1 MSSSYDPRLE
11 AQLRR
16 AQKMEL
22 AGRLACGLA
31 HDFNNLLQVIAAC
44 LDGLASQ
51 PGDAAQV
58 VEHTRQ
64 ASQALDMASDV
75 VRRLAAFGRPDDE
88 VRRPTDLNEIVD
100 SVVGL
105 CRPLAGSSIEVAVR
119 YQPQALMVRVSP
131 GQIEQALMNVCV
143 NARDAMPNGGA
154 LNITTQAAVR
164 RPSRLRQGYGGQAL
178 PAGSAVTTAA
188 WAMIEVS
195 DTGAGIPVEIQNR
208 VFEPFFTTKARG
220 EGSGLGL
227 AMVGDTIRSHGG
239 FVEFSSACGVG
250 TVFRLFL
257 PLCRL

>member
-1 MSSSYDPRLE
+1 MSSSCDPRVE

-44 LDGLASQ
+44 LDGVASQ

-58 VEHTRQ
+58 VEHTQQ

-75 VRRLAAFGRPDDE
+75 VRRLAAFGRPDEE

-105 CRPLAGSSIEVAVR
+105 CRPLAGTSIDVAVR
-119 YQPQALMVRVSP
+119 YQPQALIVCVSP
-131 GQIEQALMNVCV
+131 GQIEHALMNVCV
-143 NARDAMPNGGA
+143 NARDAMPDGGA
-154 LNITTQAAVR
+154 LSITTQAAVR
-164 RPSRLRQGYGGQAL
+164 RPSRSSSG
-178 PAGSAVTTAA
+178 PMSTAY
-188 WAMIEVS
+188 AMVEVS
-195 DTGAGIPVEIQNR
+195 DTGAGIPVEIQSR

-220 EGSGLGL
+220 QGSGLGL

-239 FVEFSSACGVG
+239 FVEFSSVCGVG

-257 PLCRL
+257 PLCRP

>member
-1 MSSSYDPRLE
+1 MSSSCDPRLE

-44 LDGLASQ
+44 LDGVASQ
-51 PGDAAQV
+51 PDDAAQV
-58 VEHTRQ
+58 VQHTQQ

-88 VRRPTDLNEIVD
+88 VRRPTDLNAIVD

-105 CRPLAGSSIEVAVR
+105 CRPLAGSSIDVAVR
-119 YQPQALMVRVSP
+119 YQPQALMVCVSP

-143 NARDAMPNGGA
+143 NARDAMPGGGA
-154 LNITTQAAVR
+154 LSITTQAAVR
-164 RPSRLRQGYGGQAL
+164 RPSRSSSGPTSTGAF
-178 PAGSAVTTAA
+178 
-188 WAMIEVS
+188 AMVEVS
-195 DTGAGIPVEIQNR
+195 DTGAGIPVEIQSR

-239 FVEFSSACGVG
+239 FVEFSSVCGVG

-257 PLCRL
+257 PLCRP